1 MAARRRPDDRVPLSQ
16 RGLDPLQTQADFRQ
30 RVLRAYQADFPDF
43 GPTLACEKL
52 AERGLVVSR
61 ETLRRWLIQ
70 EGSWQP
76 RQRRDPHRR
85 RRARRACFGE
95 LVPMDTSL
103 HDGTEGRGAA
113 LVRVN
118 LIDDAT
124 SRIRAGFSAG
134 ETVEAHFDL
143 LGQWLRRSGRPVALY
158 TDRDSIFEYQSK
170 GRGDP
175 EGLTQ
180 LGRALQE
187 LGIELILVDTGP
199 FYRAEKRTFLLCPDT
214 RHVFCLTSG
223 GADSTIDWSSLAR

>member
-158 TDRDSIFEYQSK
+158 TDRDSIFEYLRTDNASLTFFRQGVAYGLSSRTDSASLTRV
-170 GRGDP
+170 RGC
-175 EGLTQ
+175 
-180 LGRALQE
+180 
-187 LGIELILVDTGP
+187 
-199 FYRAEKRTFLLCPDT
+199 FFLLDSGMPLPSHLWGKT
-214 RHVFCLTSG
+214 TSAG
-223 GADSTIDWSSLAR
+223 NRQRPPRGVSRA